1 MAARKKSAK
10 QGGARGARGG
20 AVRSAKRQTPPSV
33 EKAKNTLILLA
44 KSTPAAAKKIIEN
57 ANRDVIKAISELS
70 LNTLNGVV
78 KLTPSQKLKLKR
90 YKTVMRKIS
99 QKRVNIGD
107 RKKLLQR
114 GRGVIPIL
122 LRYALP
128 LVLKGV
134 ASTVLGSLRKRR
146 KR

>member
-1 MAARKKSAK
+1 MAARKKSTK
-10 QGGARGARGG
+10 RSSR
-20 AVRSAKRQTPPSV
+20 AVRSTPASV
-33 EKAKNTLILLA
+33 DKAKNTLILLA
-44 KSTPAAAKKIIEN
+44 NSTPAAAKKIIEN

-99 QKRVNIGD
+99 QKRIKIGD

-114 GRGVIPIL
+114 GRGLVPIL

-134 ASTVLGSLRKRR
+134 ASKVFGSLIRR
-146 KR
+146 RRR

>member
-1 MAARKKSAK
+1 MAAHKKSTK
-10 QGGARGARGG
+10 RPGG
-20 AVRSAKRQTPPSV
+20 AVRSAKHQTRTPASV

-44 KSTPAAAKKIIEN
+44 NSTPAAAKKIIEN

-70 LNTLNGVV
+70 LNTLNGVI

-99 QKRVNIGD
+99 QKRIKIGD

-114 GRGVIPIL
+114 GRGLVPIL

-134 ASTVLGSLRKRR
+134 ASTVFGSLRKRR